1 MTDEQ
6 VVRIWSESQD
16 TFIQFDV
23 DGRIMDFLEAAR
35 PKESKI
41 ICVSGYLITSSIPSE
56 LEKRQ

>member
-1 MTDEQ
+1 MADEQ
-6 VVRIWSESQD
+6 LVQVWSETQD
-16 TFIQFDV
+16 TSVQFDV

-41 ICVSGYLITSSIPSE
+41 ICVSRYLTTSSIPSE